1 MLRALRR
8 IADSDSPLPLQLGV
22 NRGHVFAAEV
32 GIPERGAYTGM
43 GDTTNTAARIM
54 SKAPAG
60 VLFAHPA
67 VLEHSRTRFAVKPA
81 GPFPMK
87 GKAVPLLVFE
97 VGEEL
102 GTVEEATSE
111 SRLPFLG
118 RDQELETV
126 RGALDEA
133 LGGTGGVITITGA
146 TGMGK
151 SRLAF
156 EAVKET
162 SEVQVVVVRAEP
174 YGAASAYRVFR
185 DPVRRL
191 LGLERDTPEA
201 MGQALLATLAQVAPD
216 LLPMAPLLADVVQV
230 DVPSTPE
237 VDQLDPQYRPDRLA
251 DAVVRLV
258 DETMPGPLV
267 LVAEEAHWADGA
279 SARLL
284 ERLGAASASRPWAVV
299 AVRRGQEGGFA
310 PTSGTHVT
318 LDPLPPEVMERLV
331 IAATEATPLRP
342 HEIAAVVDR
351 AHGNPLFVEEVTR
364 VALNTGSLDTLPES
378 VQAAMSAQ
386 IDLLHPD
393 ARRVLRYCAVL
404 GRSFRVEVL
413 RRTLATDG
421 LVADAAVLSSL
432 SSFLQPDGPDRW
444 RFRNSLIRDAAYEG
458 LAYKIRSR
466 LHRAAGETLEAMSTD
481 LEADSPTLALH
492 FWRAGDAVRTWRYA
506 QNGGRAGQARLLQCR
521 RGRALRTRTRGEPA
535 CPRRHGR

>member
-1 MLRALRR
+1 M
-8 IADSDSPLPLQLGV
+8 
-22 NRGHVFAAEV
+22 
-32 GIPERGAYTGM
+32 
-43 GDTTNTAARIM
+43 
-54 SKAPAG
+54 
-60 VLFAHPA
+60 
-67 VLEHSRTRFAVKPA
+67 
-81 GPFPMK
+81 
-87 GKAVPLLVFE
+87 
-97 VGEEL
+97 
-102 GTVEEATSE
+102 
-111 SRLPFLG
+111 
-118 RDQELETV
+118 

-284 ERLGAASASRPWAVV
+284 ERLGCCQR
-299 AVRRGQEGGFA
+299 
-310 PTSGTHVT
+310 
-318 LDPLPPEVMERLV
+318 
-331 IAATEATPLRP
+331 
-342 HEIAAVVDR
+342 
-351 AHGNPLFVEEVTR
+351 
-364 VALNTGSLDTLPES
+364 
-378 VQAAMSAQ
+378 
-386 IDLLHPD
+386 
-393 ARRVLRYCAVL
+393 
-404 GRSFRVEVL
+404 
-413 RRTLATDG
+413 
-421 LVADAAVLSSL
+421 
-432 SSFLQPDGPDRW
+432 
-444 RFRNSLIRDAAYEG
+444 
-458 LAYKIRSR
+458 
-466 LHRAAGETLEAMSTD
+466 
-481 LEADSPTLALH
+481 
-492 FWRAGDAVRTWRYA
+492 RAG
-506 QNGGRAGQARLLQCR
+506 
-521 RGRALRTRTRGEPA
+521 RGP
-535 CPRRHGR
+535 